1 MSTAPEQTITTDTTA
16 LTIRRAG
23 PEDAETIME
32 MVREIAA
39 HEDQLQHL
47 SVTCERW
54 SQVLARPDVF
64 VLVAWRDGAPVGYV
78 SAIRRLHLWSDK
90 DVLALDDLYVREQA
104 RDGGV
109 GRRLMAA
116 LAAGYAAPD
125 ELTITWGV
133 EPDNEAAQ
141 RFYGRL
147 GATLRDK
154 VLAGWR
160 PEAYAAVIA
169 EGQ

>member
-1 MSTAPEQTITTDTTA
+1 MSTNTGPRTDVTIH
-16 LTIRRAG
+16 RAG
-23 PEDAETIME
+23 PDDAETVMQ

-47 SVTCERW
+47 SVTTERW
-54 SQVLARPDVF
+54 AQVLDRPDVI
-64 VLVAWRDGAPVGYV
+64 VLVARRDGAAVGYV

-90 DVLALDDLYVREQA
+90 DVLALDDLYVRERA
-104 RDGGV
+104 RDDGV

-116 LAAGYAAPD
+116 LAARYAAPD
-125 ELTITWGV
+125 QLTVTWGL
-133 EPDNEAAQ
+133 EPDNVAAG
-141 RFYGRL
+141 RFYRRL

-160 PEAYAAVIA
+160 PEAYTWTTPEVAD
-169 EGQ
+169 GSL